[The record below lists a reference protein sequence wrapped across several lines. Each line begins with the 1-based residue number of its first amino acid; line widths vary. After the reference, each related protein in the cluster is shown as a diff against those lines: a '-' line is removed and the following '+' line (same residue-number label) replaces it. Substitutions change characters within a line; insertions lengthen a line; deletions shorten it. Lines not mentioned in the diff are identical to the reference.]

1 MTPTFKPVPGYD
13 TLGSILTQAY
23 DQAAR
28 TKGAERHADGKP
40 FHLQPMQTIAEK
52 RGIGF
57 LLGQA
62 DKKSIEAQGMIA
74 RGEVS
79 KGIHELLGAIV
90 YTAGAILFTQRNMS
104 PVAADDASLA
114 KEEAKPEPEPAS
126 TPSFKVGD
134 RVRIAEKVDRD
145 KYKTSCVGFNF
156 LMEEHLGQ
164 VGVVAELSPNDKS
177 ILVRLDDRTG
187 WYWLPEDLTLVQVE
201 EPKPEPEAKGPAVH
215 VIVLDDTDPDVDSIQ
230 RMIEGFLRGSFR

>member
-28 TKGAERHADGKP
+28 TKGVERHADGKP

-104 PVAADDASLA
+104 PVAADDVSLA
-114 KEEAKPEPEPAS
+114 KEKAKPEPAP

-134 RVRIAEKVDRD
+134 RVRIAEKLDHD
-145 KYKTSCVGFNF
+145 KYKTSGIGFHL

-164 VGVVAELSPNDKS
+164 VGVVADLSPNDKS
-177 ILVRLDDRTG
+177 ILVRVDNCSS
-187 WYWLPEDLTLVQVE
+187 WCWLPEDLTLVQVE
-201 EPKPEPEAKGPAVH
+201 EPKPELEAKGPAVH